1 MMSRKWWAWQLSVVN
16 LFAALAG
23 LLIVL
28 GIGLVAIDVCIR
40 AADIKP
46 PGFTVATVEYILL
59 YFVLLTAPYLV
70 RHKGHVL
77 TDMVFQRLPKPLQ
90 WWVEKFIYA
99 MCITISCI
107 FAIVGGFL
115 CYEGLSLGYM
125 DERSIDIPY
134 WLLYVLFP
142 PCFTLIALEF
152 LRYLLGADSLYEGE
166 RQLDRV

>member
-1 MMSRKWWAWQLSVVN
+1 MMGNKWWAWQLTVVN
-16 LFAALAG
+16 LFAAAAG

-28 GIGLVAIDVCIR
+28 GILMVAIEVFIR
-40 AADIKP
+40 AVGLKP

-77 TDMVFQRLPKPLQ
+77 TDMLFQRLPKTLQ
-90 WWVEKFIYA
+90 WWIEKFVYTV
-99 MCITISCI
+99 CITISLI
-107 FAIVGGFL
+107 FAVVGGSL
-115 CYEGLSLGYM
+115 CYEGLTLGYM

-142 PCFTLIALEF
+142 PCFTLIAMEF
-152 LRYLLGADSLYEGE
+152 LRYLLGADSLYEGDL
-166 RQLDRV
+166 QMDKV

>member
-1 MMSRKWWAWQLSVVN
+1 MMGSKWWARQLSVVN
-16 LFAALAG
+16 LFAAAAG

-28 GIGLVAIDVCIR
+28 GILLVAADVVIR
-40 AADIKP
+40 AIGLKP

-77 TDMVFQRLPKPLQ
+77 TDMVFQRLPKTAQ
-90 WWVEKFIYA
+90 WWAEKFIYTL
-99 MCITISCI
+99 CISISLV
-107 FAIVGGFL
+107 FAVVGGLL
-115 CYEGLSLGYM
+115 CYEGLTLGYM

-152 LRYLLGADSLYEGE
+152 LRYLLGVDSMYQGE
-166 RQLDRV
+166 IQFDRV